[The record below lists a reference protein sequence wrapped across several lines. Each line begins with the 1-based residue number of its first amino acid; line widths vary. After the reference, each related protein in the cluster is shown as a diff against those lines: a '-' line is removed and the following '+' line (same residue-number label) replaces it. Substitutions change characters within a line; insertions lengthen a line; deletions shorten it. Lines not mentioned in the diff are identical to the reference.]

1 MKLVLRIVWYI
12 YFFIFY
18 CWRFNFLKSIFF
30 LFYPNFK
37 KSVTAVQPNYFGTCN
52 VFLQFLSLRY
62 PPFCASHPNLWRI
75 ALHQI
80 WGEHKISFILSKS
93 LNQPTHP
100 RVFVRFGNTKGE
112 IRVKKKRG
120 DFWGDFFFGP
130 VWKSA
135 NPLTHIW
142 ESPPP
147 LKKKR
152 FLFGFL
158 HVEIYAGCNFVRLLK
173 SPNSP

>member
-62 PPFCASHPNLWRI
+62 PSFCASHPNLWRI

-80 WGEHKISFILSKS
+80 WRILNHFYSRQLQHFTKIFA
-93 LNQPTHP
+93 
-100 RVFVRFGNTKGE
+100 
-112 IRVKKKRG
+112 
-120 DFWGDFFFGP
+120 DFFEI
-130 VWKSA
+130 
-135 NPLTHIW
+135 LT
-142 ESPPP
+142 
-147 LKKKR
+147 KTT
-152 FLFGFL
+152 
-158 HVEIYAGCNFVRLLK
+158 FVLDTFEYDWNRLK
-173 SPNSP
+173 SMQETQKNLKICFCCQIPWWQFNH